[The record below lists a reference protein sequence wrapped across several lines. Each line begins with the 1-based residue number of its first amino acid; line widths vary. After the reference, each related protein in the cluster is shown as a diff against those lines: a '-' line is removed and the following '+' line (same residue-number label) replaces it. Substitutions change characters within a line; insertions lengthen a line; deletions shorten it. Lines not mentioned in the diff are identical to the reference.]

1 MESDYDH
8 LYKIL
13 LVGDSGVGKSS
24 LLLRFTEDTFMDTF
38 ISTIGVDFK
47 IRVITV
53 GDKRY
58 KLQIWDTAG
67 QERFRT
73 ITGAYYRGA
82 HGILIVYDVNDLRTF
97 EHVSTWMSEITR
109 YTPSTGSGINVRFLI
124 GNKIDQPPEFRQVS
138 EERGKKV
145 AEDNGMRW
153 MEASAK
159 TNVQV
164 DMVFTALTSAIHVAH
179 LEAERNTLLQN
190 KRKGEIEGALL
201 LNNAPNPDGA
211 SCC

>member
-1 MESDYDH
+1 MENDYDH

-47 IRVITV
+47 MRVITV

-82 HGILIVYDVNDLRTF
+82 HGILIVYDVNDLRSF
-97 EHVSTWMSEITR
+97 EHVGTWMNEITR

-124 GNKIDQPPEFRQVS
+124 GNKIDQPPEFRQVT

-179 LEAERNTLLQN
+179 IEAERNTLLQN
-190 KRKGEIEGALL
+190 KKKGEVEGALL
-201 LNNAPNPDGA
+201 VNNAPNPDGA

>member
-47 IRVITV
+47 MRVITV

-82 HGILIVYDVNDLRTF
+82 HGILIVYDVNDLRSF
-97 EHVSTWMSEITR
+97 EHVGTWMNEITR

-124 GNKIDQPPEFRQVS
+124 GNKIDQPSEFRQVT

-164 DMVFTALTSAIHVAH
+164 DMVFTALTSAIHMAH
-179 LEAERNTLLQN
+179 IEAERNTLLQN
-190 KRKGEIEGALL
+190 KKKGEVEGALL
-201 LNNAPNPDGA
+201 VNNAPNPDGA